1 MFVLDKT
8 SASLAHAP
16 LAGEPPAEE
25 IVLMETIRLFVVED
39 QPKILKNQLKLLE
52 SFQEIQIVGTALSG
66 EEALDE
72 IAKVSPPPDV
82 ILCDLGLPQMS
93 GIDVTKAVKAKWPSV
108 EILIFTIFD
117 EEDKVVEAIKA
128 GAAGY
133 LLKGAEADKIV
144 EGIKEVK
151 QGGSVIQ
158 PSLARSLLR
167 HFRLPEQG
175 KPAPGVLKSEEE
187 SAKERESGA
196 PPPPSGRRALTER
209 ELECLQIIA
218 KGLSN
223 NEAARV
229 LGLSKATIRTHLEH
243 IYQKLDVTNR
253 VEAVTEGIRQ
263 GIIDL

>member
-1 MFVLDKT
+1 MT
-8 SASLAHAP
+8 
-16 LAGEPPAEE
+16 ER
-25 IVLMETIRLFVVED
+25 IRLFVVED

-52 SFQEIQIVGTALSG
+52 SFSEIEIVGTALSG

-72 IAKVSPPPDV
+72 IAKLNPPPDV

-93 GIDVTKAVKAKWPSV
+93 GIDVTREIKKRQPSI

-133 LLKGAEADKIV
+133 MLKGAEAERIV
-144 EGIKEVK
+144 ESIKEVR

-167 HFRLPEQG
+167 HFRMPDTG
-175 KPAPGVLKSEEE
+175 KPEPGALKSEEE
-187 SAKERESGA
+187 AEKERVTGA

>member
-1 MFVLDKT
+1 
-8 SASLAHAP
+8 
-16 LAGEPPAEE
+16 
-25 IVLMETIRLFVVED
+25 MERIRLFVIED
-39 QPKILKNQLKLLE
+39 QPKILKNQLKLLDAFE
-52 SFQEIQIVGTALSG
+52 DVEIIGTALSG
-66 EEALDE
+66 EEALAELEHVDP
-72 IAKVSPPPDV
+72 KPDV
-82 ILCDLGLPQMS
+82 LLCDLGLPNMS
-93 GIDVTKAVKAKWPSV
+93 GIDVTRAVKAKWPST

-117 EEDKVVEAIKA
+117 EEDKVLEAVKA
-128 GAAGY
+128 GASGY
-133 LLKGAEADKIV
+133 LLKGAEAGKIV
-144 EGIKEVK
+144 DSIKEVR

-158 PSLARSLLR
+158 PSLARALLR
-167 HFRLPEQG
+167 HFRLPEKG
-175 KPAPGVLKSEEE
+175 SPPPGSLRTEEE
-187 SAKERESGA
+187 DAQGQSDAVPA
-196 PPPPSGRRALTER
+196 IPGRRQLTER